1 MQLLIHNISSFNN
14 SKPHF
19 ISSINWIIIFLIIL
33 FLNWGLQ
40 LFAIKYIFT
49 DDYYYNELISQL
61 SVERVNE
68 LLKARSN
75 GILLSLALTP
85 FILTIKFLTI
95 TIVIFGGVLF
105 CDLDIKFESTFKIVI
120 ISELIFF
127 FQSLLQCFLLLIY
140 GVSELKLI
148 AKNYSLSLLSIF
160 DVDKLPKYLLFAF
173 SQINLFQVFYLIMII
188 KLFQS
193 ISDVSIKRLVLLISS
208 SYGIWLLSW
217 LLIVVFF
224 QTQFS

>member
-1 MQLLIHNISSFNN
+1 MQNISSFNN
-14 SKPHF
+14 SKSHF
-19 ISSINWIIIFLIIL
+19 ISSINWVIIFLIIL
-33 FLNWGLQ
+33 LLNWAIQ

-49 DDYYYNELISQL
+49 TDYYYNELISQL

-75 GILLSLALTP
+75 GILLSFALTP
-85 FILTIKFLTI
+85 FILTVKFFTI
-95 TIVIFGGVLF
+95 TIVIFGGILF
-105 CDLDIKFESTFKIVI
+105 CDLDIKFETTFKIVI

-160 DVDKLPKYLLFAF
+160 DGDKLPKYLLFAF
-173 SQINLFQVFYLIMII
+173 SQINLFQIFYLGMII

-193 ISDVSIKRLVLLISS
+193 ISDASIKKLVLLISI

-224 QTQFS
+224 QIQFS